1 MLAEKGRL
9 MRFLNCF
16 SVLALLVLLASAIVS
31 AESKV
36 IVGSSCNFTYQC
48 GQGYCDNSSK
58 TCIVPSMEDYTIVGN
73 CSTSRNCSQGFCVAD
88 KCLIPK
94 ANVTRFV
101 VVGPKEGCAGLIEF
115 CTPVIPFCYQLCESM
130 WILLAATALV
140 AGVAARKERN
150 KLVPLALIIIPL
162 VVGVM
167 SFAFIGVLVAI
178 AEIMLT
184 AYRTGKEKTGLE
196 EVEFKELTLDDL
208 AELPEVEKKVKKKEK
223 EEKKE

>member
-1 MLAEKGRL
+1 MNFAKY
-9 MRFLNCF
+9 C
-16 SVLALLVLLASAIVS
+16 SVLALLVLLAAAASF

-58 TCIVPSMEDYTIVGN
+58 TCIVPSMEDYSVVGN

-101 VVGPKEGCAGLIEF
+101 VVGPKQGCAGLIEF

-140 AGVAARKERN
+140 AGVAARKEKN
-150 KLVPLALIIIPL
+150 KLVPLALMIIPL

-196 EVEFKELTLDDL
+196 EVEFKQLTLDDL
-208 AELPEVEKKVKKKEK
+208 AELPGEEKTKKQEK
-223 EEKKE
+223 E